1 MGYTSLQIGEIL
13 LKADRTMY
21 KIGSIAYNNMFAEN
35 DETLDY
41 QRDIIYIYK
50 KAVEWGDDYYIGTT
64 KLDKIVERLA
74 AYIAIYDYGTLSP
87 VYSSSV
93 SVITTWIPPGAAL
106 NDLTDVTITNVLDKQ
121 YLRYDA
127 SSQQWVNFGAGTTI
141 RSNQAFTA
149 TAGQTTFT
157 TTAPFEANLID
168 VYLNGVKLNT
178 ASYTV
183 FGQHSIIL
191 NDAAEAGDIMDVII
205 YDPVSTIINPPSQA
219 GNAGKFLTT
228 DGFNLSWAANP
239 LGTVT
244 SVDLSA
250 PTGFVV
256 SGNPVTSSG
265 TLALGFAAGYS
276 LPSNATQSD
285 WTTAYNRSL
294 VSASVSG
301 TTTKT
306 LTLNEQDGT
315 AITAIW
321 SDYDTQGVTSVST
334 NVGTTGT
341 DVNSNVINPTTTP
354 TININVP
361 DASASSR
368 GALTSTDWTT
378 FNNKQAAITL
388 TTTGSSGAATF
399 IGNVLNIPNYGSA
412 LSGYVPT
419 SRTLTING
427 TTYDLTANRTWSVGT
442 VTSVDFSVP
451 TGFAIANNPI
461 TTSGTLALTF
471 AAGYSLPTNVKQ
483 SNWDDAYTWVAAFPT
498 LTGNTGK
505 FLSNDGSVLNWQTVD
520 LSSRVPT
527 SRQLTINGVTYD
539 LSADRTW
546 TIVAGVSSVAG
557 TAPISAVNASGAV
570 TISISQS
577 SASADGYLSSA
588 DWTTFNAKQP
598 AGNYITSLT
607 GEATASGPGAASVT
621 LTNSAV
627 IGKVLTGLNVTGGS
641 ISATDSILQAFGKIQ
656 NQINGLVGGLQY
668 QGTWNANTNTPTLS
682 SGVGTNGHFYI
693 VSVAGS
699 TNLDGITDWKVGD
712 WAVYHASSWQKVD
725 NTESVTS
732 VNGFT
737 GAVSLT
743 TSNISEGTNLYYTDS
758 RARQS
763 ISLTTTGTSGAAT
776 YDNTTGVLNIPQYQG
791 GVTSFNTRTG
801 AITLLDT
808 DVTGALGYTPVTN
821 ARTLTINGT
830 SYDLS
835 ANRTWSVGTV
845 TSVGLTMPAAFTV
858 TNSPVTGSGTLTV
871 AGAGTA
877 SQYIDG
883 TGALQTFPTVVDS
896 GALVTEVYN
905 STGATLT
912 KGTIV
917 YINGGQGNLPTVT
930 KAQANNDANSAQT
943 FGFVRN
949 DITNMNNGYVI
960 VAGKLGDLNTNGLGN
975 GTQLYL
981 SPTTAGQWT
990 TTKPLAPDHLVY
1002 VGVVVRDHPTQ
1013 GVIEV
1018 IIQNGYELYEL
1029 HDVQVGSYGTKDVL
1043 YRNTSTNLWKNID
1056 IFTLMG
1062 AASGSANGYLTSTD
1076 WTTFNNKVPA
1086 TRSLSINGVSY
1097 DLSADRSWTIG
1108 PTIYSRGLQKF
1119 TATAGQTTFTITNGY
1134 TVGLVDVYRNGVK
1147 LDNALE
1153 FTASNG
1159 TTVVLTDAAAL
1170 NDVIEVYKYG
1180 SEYIPNNAL
1189 RTVSTFTATAAQT
1202 TFSVTYSVG
1211 LIDVFYNGA
1220 KLAAAEYT
1228 ATNGTSVVLASAC
1241 VAGDIVEVIAYNYL
1255 VNGYSGISGS
1265 GNSGYI
1271 PKFTSAT
1278 SIGNSLIYDDGTNV
1292 GIGTATPAVKLDV
1305 AGRAQFTNNAFNYV
1319 LVDSTISDSY
1329 LRLASAG
1336 TVKWYF
1342 RNNISNSHRLEI
1354 TSDAGTTGMLL
1365 TQAGAAT
1372 FSSNVTANGSAYFG
1386 TFNGSNKYYFEPF
1399 SNLAGGANN
1408 AYLVSGKADNNER
1421 SGFVFQARNSNGEEY
1436 NVVAFEGYNST
1447 ATSTA
1452 FAIGSTGA
1460 ATFSSSVTIQGGNG
1474 IYVNNAANTRS
1485 GSFLTSADGTEV
1497 SSFNGAG
1504 EPLFLKAPSST
1515 GSIRFVTNGTNS
1527 TGLRMVINES
1537 GNVGIGTT
1545 SPGTRLH
1552 IYDSASGS
1560 AITKVTFS
1568 CGDGGD
1574 IRIGKENGV
1583 NNNAIFGT
1591 WSNND
1596 VLFYSN
1602 SAERMRILSGGN
1614 VGIGTSTPDY
1624 LFTIDGK
1631 TGDASTVTLS
1641 RFYASKGQSG
1651 AAYLQIQG
1659 TRHPTASV
1667 RRMILDAYDGGG
1679 ASVNLILQQSGG
1691 NVGIGTV
1698 TPNILGVT
1706 GTVTTINTQ
1715 TALAYGGLELS
1726 YQGTSI
1732 GSFLNNYNA
1741 SVILSSRTAIPLIF
1755 ETAAT
1760 ERMRITSGGNV
1771 AINNNLAVGRAEEAG
1786 VRLSVTSSGTS
1797 SAAYS
1802 IICRDSSGNDLFVL
1816 RNDGWFLTGTRAAS
1830 PYNNTS
1836 ASSANLV
1843 VFTDGSFGRSTSS
1856 LKYKTDVTDYNNG
1869 LSKVMQLRPVSYK
1882 GKNDGD
1888 KIFAGL
1894 IAEEVHDLGL
1904 TEFVQYAEDGS
1915 PDALAYQNMIALLTK
1930 AIQELKAEVD
1940 SLKNN

>member
-35 DETLDY
+35 DESLDY

-50 KAVEWGDDYYIGTT
+50 KAVEWGDDYYVGTT
-64 KLDKIVERLA
+64 KLDKIVERLS

-141 RSNQAFTA
+141 RSSQAFTA

-228 DGFNLSWAANP
+228 DGFSLSWAANP

-276 LPSNATQSD
+276 LPSDASQTN
-285 WTTAYNRSL
+285 WVTAYNRSL
-294 VSASVSG
+294 TSAAVTG
-301 TTTKT
+301 TSTKT
-306 LTLNEQDGT
+306 LTLNKQDGGT
-315 AITAIW
+315 IVATW

-498 LTGNTGK
+498 QTGNTGK
-505 FLSNDGSVLNWQTVD
+505 FLTTNGSVLSWGTVD
-520 LSSRVPT
+520 LTAYVPKT
-527 SRQLTINGVTYD
+527 RTLTINGTTYD

-546 TIVAGVSSVAG
+546 TIVAGVSSVSG
-557 TAPISAVNASGAV
+557 TAPISATNVSGAV

-577 SASADGYLSSA
+577 SASTDGYLSST
-588 DWTTFNAKQP
+588 DWSTFNAKQP

-641 ISATDSILQAFGKIQ
+641 ISATDSILAAFGKIQ

-668 QGTWNANTNTPTLS
+668 QGTWNANTNTPTLTS
-682 SGVGTNGHFYI
+682 SVGTNGYFYI

-699 TNLDGITDWKVGD
+699 TNLNGITDWQVGD
-712 WAVYHASSWQKVD
+712 WAVFSGSSWQKVD

-743 TSNISEGTNLYYTDS
+743 TSNISEGTNLYFTS
-758 RARQS
+758 LRARQS

-801 AITLLDT
+801 AITLT
-808 DVTGALGYTPVTN
+808 SSDVTTALGYTPVTN

-830 SYDLS
+830 TFDLT

-845 TSVGLTMPAAFTV
+845 TSVGLSMPSAFTV

-905 STGATLT
+905 NTGATLT

-917 YINGGQGNLPTVT
+917 YITGGQGNLPTVS
-930 KAQANNDANSAQT
+930 KALATGDATSAQT
-943 FGFVRN
+943 FGFVRS

-1002 VGVVVRDHPTQ
+1002 VGIVVRDHPTQ

-1189 RTVSTFTATAAQT
+1189 RTVNTFTATAAQT

-1241 VAGDIVEVIAYNYL
+1241 VAGDIVEIIAYSYL

-1278 SIGNSLIYDDGTNV
+1278 SIGNSLIQDNGTTITLGGALN
-1292 GIGTATPAVKLDV
+1292 GTSAT
-1305 AGRAQFTNNAFNYV
+1305 FS
-1319 LVDSTISDSY
+1319 STISLADDLTLNSANPQIKWASGN
-1329 LRLASAG
+1329 LRFTSVAG
-1336 TVKWYF
+1336 GTDRMV
-1342 RNNISNSHRLEI
+1342 L
-1354 TSDAGTTGMLL
+1354 TS
-1365 TQAGAAT
+1365 AGAAT
-1372 FSSNVTANGSAYFG
+1372 FSSNLQVNSYQIINGV
-1386 TFNGSNKYYFEPF
+1386 
-1399 SNLAGGANN
+1399 AGG
-1408 AYLVSGKADNNER
+1408 
-1421 SGFVFQARNSNGEEY
+1421 
-1436 NVVAFEGYNST
+1436 
-1447 ATSTA
+1447 TSTYLQ
-1452 FAIGSTGA
+1452 FNNNGTAIGYVGSSAAINSGASTSVTLGVASGAGLTIASTGA
-1460 ATFSSSVTIQGGNG
+1460 ATFSSSVTVTSDLTVDTNTL
-1474 IYVNNAANTRS
+1474 YVDSTNNR
-1485 GSFLTSADGTEV
+1485 
-1497 SSFNGAG
+1497 
-1504 EPLFLKAPSST
+1504 
-1515 GSIRFVTNGTNS
+1515 
-1527 TGLRMVINES
+1527 
-1537 GNVGIGTT
+1537 VGIGTT
-1545 SPGTRLH
+1545 TFLDTTYKLSIKQGTNRNIAIAEQSSELS
-1552 IYDSASGS
+1552 IEAYNDAGS
-1560 AITKVTFS
+1560 ANVPLRLYASEFNML
-1568 CGDGGD
+1568 GG
-1574 IRIGKENGV
+1574 
-1583 NNNAIFGT
+1583 
-1591 WSNND
+1591 S
-1596 VLFYSN
+1596 
-1602 SAERMRILSGGN
+1602 
-1614 VGIGTSTPDY
+1614 VGIGT
-1624 LFTIDGK
+1624 
-1631 TGDASTVTLS
+1631 ASPSSILH
-1641 RFYASKGQSG
+1641 
-1651 AAYLQIQG
+1651 IQG
-1659 TRHPTASV
+1659 VSGSTKFT
-1667 RRMILDAYDGGG
+1667 
-1679 ASVNLILQQSGG
+1679 LQPPSGQ
-1691 NVGIGTV
+1691 
-1698 TPNILGVT
+1698 PNIIEFLTNAGVVDARIKNESTQLQFET
-1706 GTVTTINTQ
+1706 GT
-1715 TALAYGGLELS
+1715 S
-1726 YQGTSI
+1726 GTPKM
-1732 GSFLNNYNA
+1732 
-1741 SVILSSRTAIPLIF
+1741 V
-1755 ETAAT
+1755 
-1760 ERMRITSGGNV
+1760 ITSGGNALIGTTDNTAAYRLNV
-1771 AINNNLAVGRAEEAG
+1771 AVNGGSAYMGVTNQAGGSGDRYLRIGFGTGATVATIQGTRVNVADDVNIALNPDGGSVLIGTTSSNSFNFVAGGNGRHSYLGNTMQISASDFGGTERQGAIGVAEWGGVSNPTIDLASVFPRMTFTSRAFSALVQITTSTTTTTSCSALVLFARTINGTWSSSIISNININGLA
-1786 VRLSVTSSGTS
+1786 LSSVSGSGTS
-1797 SAAYS
+1797 ITLNFGTANYGVAKIH
-1802 IICRDSSGNDLFVL
+1802 IIN
-1816 RNDGWFLTGTRAAS
+1816 
-1830 PYNNTS
+1830 
-1836 ASSANLV
+1836 
-1843 VFTDGSFGRSTSS
+1843 RS
-1856 LKYKTDVTDYNNG
+1856 
-1869 LSKVMQLRPVSYK
+1869 
-1882 GKNDGD
+1882 
-1888 KIFAGL
+1888 
-1894 IAEEVHDLGL
+1894 
-1904 TEFVQYAEDGS
+1904 
-1915 PDALAYQNMIALLTK
+1915 
-1930 AIQELKAEVD
+1930 
-1940 SLKNN
+1940 

>member
-1 MGYTSLQIGEIL
+1 MVVQSIPLITDLRTQNRNIGILYVATGQTTPGDNNGGMYMWNPSSTAADDSFYVLQVTGVATGRWLRIGAASNIYTADGSLINNRTVTLNGYTLNFAGSTFSSTFLADGTVSLGSLVGTGTRYVVAGPTGIL
-13 LKADRTMY
+13 GATGTIPTPGTPTR
-21 KIGSIAYNNMFAEN
+21 FV
-35 DETLDY
+35 ET
-41 QRDIIYIYK
+41 
-50 KAVEWGDDYYIGTT
+50 
-64 KLDKIVERLA
+64 
-74 AYIAIYDYGTLSP
+74 
-87 VYSSSV
+87 
-93 SVITTWIPPGAAL
+93 
-106 NDLTDVTITNVLDKQ
+106 
-121 YLRYDA
+121 
-127 SSQQWVNFGAGTTI
+127 
-141 RSNQAFTA
+141 FTA
-149 TAGQTTFT
+149 SAGQTTFN
-157 TTAPFEANLID
+157 TANTLFTYFFD
-168 VYLNGVKLNT
+168 VYLNGVLLDNTSYT
-178 ASYTV
+178 ASANQVVLTDPCSLSDIV
-183 FGQHSIIL
+183 QIIGFYNITYVGTL
-191 NDAAEAGDIMDVII
+191 
-205 YDPVSTIINPPSQA
+205 PPQA
-219 GNAGKFLTT
+219 GNAGRFLTT
-228 DGFNLSWAANP
+228 DGTSLSWAVNP

-244 SVDLSA
+244 SVDMSV
-250 PTGFVV
+250 PTGFAI
-256 SGNPVTSSG
+256 SGNPVTSAG
-265 TLALGFAAGYS
+265 TLALAFAAGYS
-276 LPSNATQSD
+276 LPSNATQAN

-294 VSASVSG
+294 TSAAVTG
-301 TTTKT
+301 TSTKT
-306 LTLNEQDGT
+306 LTLNEQDGST
-315 AITAIW
+315 ITATW

-341 DVNSNVINPTTTP
+341 DVNSNVLNPTTTP

-378 FNNKQAAITL
+378 FNNKQAAISL
-388 TTTGSSGAATF
+388 TTVGSSGAATF
-399 IGNVLNIPNYGSA
+399 IANVLNIPNYGSA

-419 SRTLTING
+419 PRQLTING
-427 TTYDLTANRTWSVGT
+427 TAYDLSADRSWSVGT

-471 AAGYSLPTNVKQ
+471 ASGYSLPTNASQ
-483 SNWDDAYTWVAAFPT
+483 SNWNDAYTWVAAFPT

-505 FLSNDGSVLNWQTVD
+505 FLSNNGTALIWETVD

-557 TAPISAVNASGAV
+557 TAPISANNVSGAV

-588 DWTTFNAKQP
+588 DWSTFNAKQP

-641 ISATDSILQAFGKIQ
+641 ISATDSILAAFGKIQ

-743 TSNISEGTNLYYTDS
+743 TSNIPEGTNLYYTDS

-943 FGFVRN
+943 FGFVRS

-1018 IIQNGYELYEL
+1018 SVQNGYELYEL

-1043 YRNTSTNLWKNID
+1043 YRDTATSLWKNID

-1119 TATAGQTTFTITNGY
+1119 TATSGQTTFTITNGY

-1189 RTVSTFTATAAQT
+1189 RTVSTFTATGGQT

-1241 VAGDIVEVIAYNYL
+1241 VAGDIVEIIAYSYL

-1278 SIGNSLIYDDGTNV
+1278 SIGNSLIQDNGTTITLGGALNGTSATFSGQV
-1292 GIGTATPAVKLDV
+1292 GIGTSPTKALEILSNT
-1305 AGRAQFTNNAFNYV
+1305 AQDGIKISGSSNPRLTIIDTTNNVQFDALTTDTEAV
-1319 LVDSTISDSY
+1319 LRTDTNHPLHLSTN
-1329 LRLASAG
+1329 G
-1336 TVKWYF
+1336 TV
-1342 RNNISNSHRLEI
+1342 RL
-1354 TSDAGTTGMLL
+1354 TL
-1365 TQAGAAT
+1365 AAT
-1372 FSSNVTANGSAYFG
+1372 
-1386 TFNGSNKYYFEPF
+1386 
-1399 SNLAGGANN
+1399 
-1408 AYLVSGKADNNER
+1408 
-1421 SGFVFQARNSNGEEY
+1421 
-1436 NVVAFEGYNST
+1436 
-1447 ATSTA
+1447 
-1452 FAIGSTGA
+1452 TGA
-1460 ATFSSSVTIQGGNG
+1460 ATFSSSVTATSAAFNTSVIIGNVTSLTGAWGNLTSVLQLGNTTTDKGYISVNEISGDDDINIVRYAYFDNTNWKRIGGGNPSRYFQRNAEHCFQYASSG
-1474 IYVNNAANTRS
+1474 ADNSTITWNNALYISNGGNVGIGDTTVNSRLFVKSDAATNGLS
-1485 GSFLTSADGTEV
+1485 V
-1497 SSFNGAG
+1497 KGAG
-1504 EPLFLKAPSST
+1504 NGGTYPFRVT
-1515 GSIRFVTNGTNS
+1515 WTNGTEGDMLCVNDA
-1527 TGLRMVINES
+1527 GR
-1537 GNVGIGTT
+1537 VGIGTT
-1545 SPGTRLH
+1545 SPADNLH
-1552 IYDSASGS
+1552 IAASE
-1560 AITKVTFS
+1560 V
-1568 CGDGGD
+1568 
-1574 IRIGKENGV
+1574 
-1583 NNNAIFGT
+1583 
-1591 WSNND
+1591 
-1596 VLFYSN
+1596 
-1602 SAERMRILSGGN
+1602 GN
-1614 VGIGTSTPDY
+1614 VGISVQNTNASYSAQIRFLNSAGTE
-1624 LFTIDGK
+1624 K
-1631 TGDASTVTLS
+1631 AAVT
-1641 RFYASKGQSG
+1641 YVQSNDSFVI
-1651 AAYLQIQG
+1651 ANN
-1659 TRHPTASV
+1659 
-1667 RRMILDAYDGGG
+1667 
-1679 ASVNLILQQSGG
+1679 SVNVL
-1691 NVGIGTV
+1691 T
-1698 TPNILGVT
+1698 
-1706 GTVTTINTQ
+1706 
-1715 TALAYGGLELS
+1715 
-1726 YQGTSI
+1726 
-1732 GSFLNNYNA
+1732 
-1741 SVILSSRTAIPLIF
+1741 
-1755 ETAAT
+1755 
-1760 ERMRITSGGNV
+1760 ITSGGKVN
-1771 AINNNLAVGRAEEAG
+1771 ITNNLSDYGFTAVNSNSNGYGIYIQGGGTNNLIDGYTYNAG
-1786 VRLSVTSSGTS
+1786 TALFRVNGAGTIF
-1797 SAAYS
+1797 A
-1802 IICRDSSGNDLFVL
+1802 V
-1816 RNDGWFLTGTRAAS
+1816 
-1830 PYNNTS
+1830 NTS
-1836 ASSANLV
+1836 VQSISDIRTKENIITS
-1843 VFTDGSFGRSTSS
+1843 TDGLNIVNS
-1856 LKYKTDVTDYNNG
+1856 
-1869 LSKVMQLRPVSYK
+1869 LRPVRFDFKEGFGNNKKNQLGFIAQEVEEVFPDIVDTWKINQENQTEYK
-1882 GKNDGD
+1882 TVGPT
-1888 KIFAGL
+1888 GL
-1894 IAEEVHDLGL
+1894 IPVL
-1904 TEFVQYAEDGS
+1904 V
-1915 PDALAYQNMIALLTK
+1915 K
-1930 AIQELKAEVD
+1930 AIQELKQELD
-1940 SLKNN
+1940 ILKNK

>member
-1018 IIQNGYELYEL
+1018 SVQNGYELYEL

-1228 ATNGTSVVLASAC
+1228 ATNGTSVILASAC
-1241 VAGDIVEVIAYNYL
+1241 VAGDIVEIIAYSYL

-1278 SIGNSLIYDDGTNV
+1278 SIGNSLIQDNGTTITLGGALSGTSATFSSTV
-1292 GIGTATPAVKLDV
+1292 GIGVTPNASWNSAYRIL
-1305 AGRAQFTNNAFNYV
+1305 QF
-1319 LVDSTISDSY
+1319 
-1329 LRLASAG
+1329 
-1336 TVKWYF
+1336 
-1342 RNNISNSHRLEI
+1342 
-1354 TSDAGTTGMLL
+1354 GTTGALYAENGDAAVYLGSNNYIDSAGYKYL
-1365 TQAGAAT
+1365 TTDFASLYSQENGVHTFRVAASGTAGNAITWTNALTIANTGAAT
-1372 FSSNVTANGSAYFG
+1372 FSSTISLADDLTLNSANPQIKWASG
-1386 TFNGSNKYYFEPF
+1386 
-1399 SNLAGGANN
+1399 NLRFTSVAGGTDRMV
-1408 AYLVSGKADNNER
+1408 L
-1421 SGFVFQARNSNGEEY
+1421 
-1436 NVVAFEGYNST
+1436 
-1447 ATSTA
+1447 TSA
-1452 FAIGSTGA
+1452 GA
-1460 ATFSSSVTIQGGNG
+1460 ATFSSSVTATSAAFNTSVIIGNVTSLTGAWGNLTSVLQLGNTTTDKGYISVNEISGDDDINIVRYAYFDNTNWKRIGGGNPSRYYQRNAEHCFQYASSG
-1474 IYVNNAANTRS
+1474 ADNTTITWNNA
-1485 GSFLTSADGTEV
+1485 LC
-1497 SSFNGAG
+1497 
-1504 EPLFLKAPSST
+1504 
-1515 GSIRFVTNGTNS
+1515 I
-1527 TGLRMVINES
+1527 
-1537 GNVGIGTT
+1537 
-1545 SPGTRLH
+1545 
-1552 IYDSASGS
+1552 
-1560 AITKVTFS
+1560 
-1568 CGDGGD
+1568 
-1574 IRIGKENGV
+1574 
-1583 NNNAIFGT
+1583 
-1591 WSNND
+1591 SN
-1596 VLFYSN
+1596 
-1602 SAERMRILSGGN
+1602 GGN
-1614 VGIGTSTPDY
+1614 VGIGTASPSDKLTV
-1624 LFTIDGK
+1624 T
-1631 TGDASTVTLS
+1631 DASTYT
-1641 RFYASKGQSG
+1641 FNIG
-1651 AAYLQIQG
+1651 AA
-1659 TRHPTASV
+1659 S
-1667 RRMILDAYDGGG
+1667 GG
-1679 ASVNLILQQSGG
+1679 AGAVLY
-1691 NVGIGTV
+1691 T
-1698 TPNILGVT
+1698 LGSA
-1706 GTVTTINTQ
+1706 
-1715 TALAYGGLELS
+1715 ALTFA
-1726 YQGTSI
+1726 TN
-1732 GSFLNNYNA
+1732 GSAN
-1741 SVILSSRTAIPLIF
+1741 
-1755 ETAAT
+1755 
-1760 ERMRITSGGNV
+1760 ERMRINSNGNVSIGNTANSYRLDVSLASGVNGQIIRMNRSAGAYGWGLGIDSSSVFGIYDNGGNRPFAITSGGNV
-1771 AINNNLAVGRAEEAG
+1771 QTARTSQFDGAASLNSNTQTTFLT
-1786 VRLSVTSSGTS
+1786 VTSNSYAVVRVVIEYVATRNNSGSVVYQSGRYVVFYTANITQHSAYANETLGTNFITWNVNLSANVLTVQANPGAFNNS
-1797 SAAYS
+1797 SAIYFRAYA
-1802 IICRDSSGNDLFVL
+1802 ICSDSG
-1816 RNDGWFLTGTRAAS
+1816 
-1830 PYNNTS
+1830 
-1836 ASSANLV
+1836 SSV
-1843 VFTDGSFGRSTSS
+1843 I
-1856 LKYKTDVTDYNNG
+1856 
-1869 LSKVMQLRPVSYK
+1869 LS
-1882 GKNDGD
+1882 
-1888 KIFAGL
+1888 
-1894 IAEEVHDLGL
+1894 
-1904 TEFVQYAEDGS
+1904 
-1915 PDALAYQNMIALLTK
+1915 
-1930 AIQELKAEVD
+1930 
-1940 SLKNN
+1940 